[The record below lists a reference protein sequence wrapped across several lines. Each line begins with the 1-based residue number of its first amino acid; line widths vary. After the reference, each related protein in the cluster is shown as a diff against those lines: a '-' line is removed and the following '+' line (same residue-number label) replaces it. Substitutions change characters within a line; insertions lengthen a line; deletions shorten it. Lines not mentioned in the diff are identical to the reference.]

1 MKKFS
6 ARPLLLT
13 TAVLLSLPAYSTVYA
28 QTAPATPAAAKTDK
42 TQSADDVQKIREV
55 IVTARRVGER
65 IQDVPLSIVALTGQD
80 LQERSITNLTELST
94 FTPGLS
100 YSPDFGRSAERP
112 VIRGISALRTEAP
125 QPVSVF
131 FNGVFVR
138 DGALSLGIDDA
149 QRIEVVKGPQ
159 SALYGRSTYAG
170 AINYITVKPGNELE
184 GRLSATVAGSGE
196 RSVFGAITIPFSPDV
211 MSARLRA
218 KSYQYG
224 GSYTNSL
231 TGTKIGKESSR
242 SGGADVLFAPIKNL
256 DAIFTVDMA
265 QDRDGHF
272 AAVAR
277 TVPVQAAGV
286 ITNPNNTTNIANG
299 QTCNGRT
306 LNIVGN
312 NPATG
317 FPDPAFPA
325 SLATRVNGWP
335 CGAANLSGTT
345 ISRNTADFTNYTDP
359 ATGIGYGNI
368 EGLDRDII
376 RSTATINYTFDN
388 GMKLTSL
395 TGVTRQKTNLGA
407 DQSYN
412 GTRFAPGFG
421 APAASWL
428 SYNRD
433 ALKYKSQEFRLASAE
448 GSTITWLAGY
458 FYYKEEFTGQGTGV
472 IAQNAQLQTIADFLR
487 PSSRSTIVSMAP
499 FGRIQYAFNDK
510 MKMSFEG
517 RYGSEKVS
525 VGGTALGRATVTV
538 GTCAAGEICFING
551 DKTFKDFTPRVTFD
565 YKMNKDSLLYAQF
578 AKGSKSGGFNTTP
591 GLSSGNFAYDGE
603 KISSAEIG
611 MKNDFANRTLRVNL
625 AFFQNNVTGLQLSN
639 ISTVQS
645 PFTGAS
651 ATTTIVNNVGKA
663 RTRGLEAEVLWKTT
677 KWLTLSGNYAYT
689 DAKAL
694 EGTET
699 TNGTAFGGDR
709 SVNGAFLPR
718 SPKHSAAGSIAIDLP
733 LASTGLSW
741 FARGD
746 VVHQSRRYAEIQ
758 NLIWANPFTHVNLSA
773 GVRTNDWRITVFAK
787 NATNDDTSL
796 NGFRYLDPATFRRT
810 AVDFLP
816 KLRQVGVTMAYD
828 F

>member
-13 TAVLLSLPAYSTVYA
+13 TAVLLALPTYSTVYA
-28 QTAPATPAAAKTDK
+28 QATPAPAKTDK
-42 TQSADDVQKIREV
+42 TLSADDVQKIKEV

-65 IQDVPLSIVALTGQD
+65 IQDVPLSIIALTGKD
-80 LQERSITNLTELST
+80 LAERAITNITELST

-184 GRLSATVAGSGE
+184 GRLSATVAGSNE
-196 RSVFGAITIPFSPDV
+196 RSVFGAVTIPFSPDV

-218 KSYQYG
+218 KHYQYG
-224 GSYTNSL
+224 GSYTNSQ
-231 TGTKIGKESSR
+231 TGSKLGKESSR
-242 SGGADVLFAPIKNL
+242 SGGADVSFTPTKNF
-256 DAIFTVDMA
+256 DALFTVDTA

-272 AAVAR
+272 AAVTR

-299 QTCNGRT
+299 QVCNGRT
-306 LNIVGN
+306 INIVGN
-312 NPATG
+312 NTSG
-317 FPDPAFPA
+317 LPDAA
-325 SLATRVNGWP
+325 IVAALATRVNGWP
-335 CGAANLSGTT
+335 CGPANFSGTT
-345 ISRNTADFTNYTDP
+345 IRRNSDDMANYTDP

-368 EGLDRDII
+368 EGLDRDIL
-376 RSTATINYTFDN
+376 RSTATLNYTFDN

-421 APAASWL
+421 APASSWL

-433 ALKYKSQEFRLASAE
+433 VLKYKSQEFRLSSAE
-448 GSTITWLAGY
+448 GSAITWLAGY
-458 FYYKEEFTGQGTGV
+458 FYYKEESTGEGTGV
-472 IAQNAQLQTIADFLR
+472 IRQNAQLQAIADFMR
-487 PSSRSTIVSMAP
+487 PTSKTSVESVAP
-499 FGRIQYAFNDK
+499 FGRVQLAINDK
-510 MKMSFEG
+510 MKMSVEA
-517 RYGSEKVS
+517 RYGSEKIA
-525 VGGTALGRATVTV
+525 VGGTALGRATVSV
-538 GTCAAGEICFING
+538 GTCVAGEICFING

-565 YKMNKDSLLYAQF
+565 YKMNKDSLLYAQI

-591 GLSSGNFAYDGE
+591 GLPSSNFAYDGE
-603 KISSAEIG
+603 KITSAEIG
-611 MKNDFANRTLRVNL
+611 MKNDFANRTIRLNL
-625 AFFQNNVTGLQLSN
+625 ALFQNNVQGLQLSN
-639 ISTVQS
+639 LSTVQS

-663 RTRGLEAEVLWKTT
+663 RTRGLEVEAMWKTT
-677 KWLTLSGNYAYT
+677 SWLTLSGNYAYT
-689 DAKAL
+689 DAKAI
-694 EGTET
+694 EGTEI
-699 TNGTAFGGDR
+699 TNGTVFGGDR
-709 SVNGAFLPR
+709 SVAGATLPR
-718 SPKHSAAGSIAIDLP
+718 SPKHSAAGSIAVDLP

-758 NLIWANPFTHVNLSA
+758 NLIWADPFTHVNLSA
-773 GVRTNDWRITVFAK
+773 GVRSNDWRITVFAK